1 MKSLYSQ
8 LRKEHLAEW
17 RVWYNMCHNCK
28 NNKTYYVETDV
39 CEEWK
44 GPEGFI
50 NWLDDIGPRPNDKY
64 VLDRINK
71 FADYEP
77 GNVEW
82 TTKKQ
87 NLDRSRFRSSEIGKY
102 RKIAVEL
109 GHCPSTYYRRLRI
122 GLTPKD
128 AATMS
133 IHPGKKLRDRMV

>member
-71 FADYEP
+71 FAEIKIGIP
-77 GNVEW
+77 GDDVVV
-82 TTKKQ
+82 KKTAKSFEEAI
-87 NLDRSRFRSSEIGKY
+87 NT
-102 RKIAVEL
+102 AA
-109 GHCPSTYYRRLRI
+109 
-122 GLTPKD
+122 D
-128 AATMS
+128 AAER
-133 IHPGKKLRDRMV
+133 ILKRRKEKQRP